1 MCCCLATK
9 LCLTLFTPWIVAC
22 QASLSMEFPR
32 QEYWS
37 GLPFPPP
44 VGLPDPGI
52 EPASRAGR
60 QILYH
65 WAKSTIFHLGVE
77 WGNGSILVSQTPLQL
92 MGAVMA
98 KDKSVKVPWEASLSS
113 CIEGHCRHLQTGQQM
128 WMWNPL
134 LIMELQGDRV
144 IQGLTKH
151 HRAAE
156 PAQRWLS
163 PDLFCKKSFSFEAIL
178 STEVA

>member
-65 WAKSTIFHLGVE
+65 WANSTIFQLGVE

-128 WMWNPL
+128 WMWNPS
-134 LIMELQGDRV
+134 LIMQLQGDRV
-144 IQGLTKH
+144 IQGLTEH

-156 PAQRWLS
+156 PA
-163 PDLFCKKSFSFEAIL
+163 
-178 STEVA
+178 